1 MFSDRSVPGVG
12 NALLTYLEAAATEMG
27 YRELRLETRHI
38 NLRAVQFYE
47 KNGYV
52 RIENY
57 GPYVGREEA
66 VCFSK
71 ALC

>member
-1 MFSDRSVPGVG
+1 
-12 NALLTYLEAAATEMG
+12 MG
-27 YRELRLETRHI
+27 YSELWLETRLI
-38 NLRAVQFYE
+38 NHKAVRFYE

-57 GPYVGREEA
+57 GPYIGRKEA

-71 ALC
+71 ALH